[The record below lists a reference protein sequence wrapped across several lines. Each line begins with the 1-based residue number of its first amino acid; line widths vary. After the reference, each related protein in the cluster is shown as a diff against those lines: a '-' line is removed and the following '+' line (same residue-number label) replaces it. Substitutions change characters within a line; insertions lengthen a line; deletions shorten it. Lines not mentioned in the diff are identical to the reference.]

1 MNYRNEIILY
11 LHHDCSFS
19 YTQIVKMN
27 DSDIINNT
35 VDNPELNEWV
45 RNNTDILKSVKTGN
59 NISVR
64 AIQEMAHKYKRQL
77 LQTKHITILHKY
89 DSDGFCG
96 YAPMKGLSLDEEF
109 EERLKNADL
118 LTFLR
123 GCGYNNQELTLNQIR
138 KGTCGFDK
146 SKPAVLYI
154 HKVNDNKHHIEFIKF
169 GITNIDTQK
178 LTKSTKEQL
187 AQQRIK
193 SQIYNSS
200 RDVPYKFESEM
211 LWCSEVLDGE
221 FIFNTEL
228 AIKQELSKF
237 DKVPK
242 SIFSD
247 GHSETVLMED
257 KDILEL
263 MINSKLNVDIVL

>member
-11 LHHDCSFS
+11 LHYDCGFS
-19 YTQIVKMN
+19 YTHIVKMN

-35 VDNPELNEWV
+35 IDNPELNEWAS
-45 RNNTDILKSVKTGN
+45 NNIDILKSVKTGN

-64 AIQEMAHKYKRQL
+64 AIQDMVHKYKRKL
-77 LQTKHITILHKY
+77 EQTKHVTILHKY

-96 YAPMKGLSLDEEF
+96 YTQMDGLSLDEEF
-109 EERLKNADL
+109 EERLKNTDL

-138 KGTCGFDK
+138 KGTSGFDK

-154 HKVNDNKHHIEFIKF
+154 HKVNDSKYHIEFIKF
-169 GITNIDTQK
+169 GITNINTDK
-178 LTKSTKEQL
+178 LIEYSKEHL

-247 GHSETVLMED
+247 GHSETVLIED

-263 MINSKLNVDIVL
+263 LVNSKFNVDIIL